1 VRKDLI
7 IRLIALIVL
16 CGLVYYF
23 SFEQGRS
30 AVSSKTNRLEAALAA
45 KERVIE
51 SQALEI
57 NRLQKQ
63 LEECPEKAAESILS
77 GEEAPPDQRIT
88 IRQGASR
95 IVFNGRLALTCLEID
110 RNKKTADLRINLVQ
124 EDRLIEETIGLG
136 QGLRFTLS
144 DQEYTLIL
152 DQLQSSFVSVQLFKK
167 TASLDKSAGT
177 E

>member
-63 LEECPEKAAESILS
+63 LEECPEKS
-77 GEEAPPDQRIT
+77 GGIH
-88 IRQGASR
+88 
-95 IVFNGRLALTCLEID
+95 
-110 RNKKTADLRINLVQ
+110 
-124 EDRLIEETIGLG
+124 
-136 QGLRFTLS
+136 
-144 DQEYTLIL
+144 
-152 DQLQSSFVSVQLFKK
+152 SFR
-167 TASLDKSAGT
+167 
-177 E
+177 